1 MFRKV
6 FQRGMVTIFFS
17 VGSKPLD
24 IWETHIKDGYIT
36 KFLDQDIKSMVYEI
50 RGTNVSTTYIK
61 CPKGNQVLGI
71 NLPYMVMIVKN
82 LKKYFTFEVI
92 ILDNTGARRRFR
104 VSNFQSTTQILPL
117 CTVMPIGLAD
127 DWNQIQFNLAEF
139 TRRAYNKQF
148 VEVQNVKIN
157 ANIRL
162 RRIYFTERLVHPDEL
177 PNEYKLFFPIDRK
190 ARKEKMIRP
199 SQTEMPKVNVSK
211 TSVREQD
218 AVAKAPSE
226 HSLEGK
232 KKSKASLKESVT
244 KAPTEQSVEG
254 ETKSKVSVKGSM
266 TKTSSVRSVEGET
279 KSKVSVKGSVTK
291 TSSVLEGEARS
302 KENLTETMEDI
313 PDQPIEAF
321 INAILDQEIFDK
333 LKIEEA

>member
-17 VGSKPLD
+17 VGPKPLD
-24 IWETHIKDGYIT
+24 IWETHIKDGYLT
-36 KFLDQDIKSMVYEI
+36 CFLDQDIKSMVYEI
-50 RGTNVSTTYIK
+50 RGTNVSTAYIK

-71 NLPYMVMIVKN
+71 NLPYMIMIVKN

-117 CTVMPIGLAD
+117 CTVMPIGLAE

-148 VEVQNVKIN
+148 VEVQNVKVN

-211 TSVREQD
+211 ISVKDQE
-218 AVAKAPSE
+218 AISSAAKAPSE
-226 HSLEGK
+226 RSLQEK
-232 KKSKASLKESVT
+232 KKSKNSLKESVN
-244 KAPTEQSVEG
+244 KATSQRSVEV
-254 ETKSKVSVKGSM
+254 ETKSKVSGKGSA
-266 TKTSSVRSVEGET
+266 TKTSSVGGES
-279 KSKVSVKGSVTK
+279 KSK
-291 TSSVLEGEARS
+291 E
-302 KENLTETMEDI
+302 TETMEDI
-313 PDQPIEAF
+313 SDQPIDAF
-321 INAILDQEIFDK
+321 INTMLNQEVFEK
-333 LKIEEA
+333 LKIDEA